1 MSKSTKIIAGL
12 GVAAALGVAALPVAT
27 FAAQTTTTY
36 SGQVAL
42 SATIADELSI
52 TIDGANMT
60 TSGSPA
66 SGTAVT
72 FKTNA
77 IGDDPEDPGYV
88 APSANL
94 AAGKF
99 YKAGNTQIVIS
110 TNVPNTYTLQAAGT
124 VLSSDDAT
132 IAVAGV
138 DATGDNGLTGGD
150 NGSSY
155 SGASMWGIKV
165 SGVDKNSSAIS
176 LSDGTSATVFNG
188 ASKYLIG
195 TSATTVDYAAVSSG
209 NIANT
214 YSVEYGLGINAAQSS
229 GEYTGT
235 ATYTVT
241 HVKGTE

>member
-27 FAAQTTTTY
+27 FAAQTSTTY

-52 TIDGANMT
+52 TIDGDPMSTEAPIT
-60 TSGSPA
+60 E
-66 SGTAVT
+66 GTDVT
-72 FKTNA
+72 FMTPAKGTE
-77 IGDDPEDPGYV
+77 GTDGYV

-99 YKAGNTQIVIS
+99 YKAGNTQIVIA
-110 TNVPNTYTLQAAGT
+110 TNVPNFYTLQAAGT
-124 VLSSDDAT
+124 VLESDDAT
-132 IAVAGV
+132 IAVAGT
-138 DATGDNGLTGGD
+138 DASGENGLTGGE
-150 NGSSY
+150 NGDPY
-155 SGASMWGIKV
+155 SGDSKWGIKV

-176 LSDGTSATVFNG
+176 LSDGTDPTAFAG

-195 TSATTVDYAAVSSG
+195 TSATTVDYAAVSAG
-209 NIANT
+209 NIENT
-214 YSVEYGLGINAAQSS
+214 YSVEYGLGINEAQSS
-229 GEYTGT
+229 GVYTGT

-241 HVKGTE
+241 HVKGNN